1 MNPKSP
7 HGLRK
12 SVTGLALAVGTLAA
26 IPTAMADT
34 YGAPYYDPVR
44 DVMVT
49 PRLSTSTTS
58 RAGYAVSPVVS
69 SPGAVGVTRE
79 PLYGSVP
86 PTSQQF
92 YGSTPNSNR
101 VIPAPVPGVQ
111 AVPQSSAG
119 LEQLPTAGISPSMAT
134 ESSATVSSSGRT
146 YVAAPPQR
154 QTQPYYDSA
163 RDVMVTPSMSGT
175 VRYIGAPASQRMAM
189 AQGPESSFE
198 LVVRD
203 GRLVQGPASMT
214 VDHGSEVTLIVDSNM
229 PDSLRID
236 GYNLVA
242 PIAAGQPMLLKFVAE
257 QPGRFAYRL
266 GSGREIGVLEVGPP
280 QPASRIGMR

>member
-1 MNPKSP
+1 MNPKTP
-7 HGLRK
+7 VGVRK
-12 SVTGLALAVGTLAA
+12 TVTGLALAVGTLAA
-26 IPTAMADT
+26 IPAALADT

-49 PRLSTSTTS
+49 PRMSTTTTTS
-58 RAGYAVSPVVS
+58 RGYAVSPVVS
-69 SPGAVGVTRE
+69 SPGAVGVSRE
-79 PLYGSVP
+79 PIYGAAV

-92 YGSTPNSNR
+92 YGSTPSASTSSR

-119 LEQLPTAGISPSMAT
+119 LEQPPTAGISPSMAT
-134 ESSATVSSSGRT
+134 DSRTMASPRST
-146 YVAAPPQR
+146 YVTATPGQ
-154 QTQPYYDSA
+154 QPYYDAA
-163 RDVMVTPSMSGT
+163 RDVMVTPSQSGT
-175 VRYIGAPASQRMAM
+175 VRYIGTPANQRVAM
-189 AQGPESSFE
+189 AQGLDSSFE
-198 LVVRD
+198 LVVRN

-214 VDHGSEVTLIVDSNM
+214 VDHGSEVTLVVDSNM
-229 PDSLRID
+229 ADSLRID

-266 GSGREIGVLEVGPP
+266 GSGRELGVLEVGPP
-280 QPASRIGMR
+280 QPAHRVGMR

>member
-1 MNPKSP
+1 MNPKTP
-7 HGLRK
+7 VGVRK
-12 SVTGLALAVGTLAA
+12 TVTGLALAVGTLAA
-26 IPTAMADT
+26 IPAALADT

-49 PRLSTSTTS
+49 PRISTIATTS

-79 PLYGSVP
+79 PIYGSPV

-92 YGSTPNSNR
+92 YGTTSSQ

-111 AVPQSSAG
+111 AVPRSSAG

-134 ESSATVSSSGRT
+134 EFGTVQQSRRA
-146 YVAAPPQR
+146 YVAAAPQ
-154 QTQPYYDSA
+154 QAQPYYDPA
-163 RDVMVTPSMSGT
+163 RDVMVTPSQSGT
-175 VRYIGAPASQRMAM
+175 VQYIGTPASQRDAM
-189 AQGPESSFE
+189 VQGLESSFE
-198 LVVRD
+198 LVVRN

-214 VDHGSEVTLIVDSNM
+214 VAHGSEVTFIVDSNM
-229 PDSLRID
+229 ADSLRID

-242 PIAAGQPMLLKFVAE
+242 PITAGQPMLLKFVAE

-266 GSGREIGVLEVGPP
+266 SSGREIGVLEVGPP
-280 QPASRIGMR
+280 QPARRVGMR